1 MSNIPYPDV
10 PPLPGVPPLSR
21 AANQGIAAGL
31 AVVAELY
38 ALYLKFKN
46 TPKKYPKQPNQYVA
60 WGIVYSS
67 ENPIEYSFK
76 KGVTPTAQINTSL
89 FSGTTTERNSK
100 VGITGITINGTYA
113 LEPDSFVK
121 FDYKVDHKIP
131 NYPIEKGSFQSYN
144 KVTLPY
150 EIKLT
155 VTKSGIFA
163 ITPFLAQI
171 EILLNSTRLIS
182 VVTPD
187 HVYTT
192 TSLISFTYRKEAT
205 NGAVLLIAELTF
217 QEVRVLPTPS
227 APAAVPQADAT
238 YALGQTSPQPLTP
251 IGTNIPF
258 TPPSFT

>member
-10 PPLPGVPPLSR
+10 PPLPGVPAINR
-21 AANQGIAAGL
+21 NAKIIGVGL
-31 AVVAELY
+31 AVAAELY

-46 TPKKYPKQPNQYVA
+46 SPKKYLKQPNRYAA

-76 KGVTPTAQINTSL
+76 KGVTSTATINSSL
-89 FSGTTTERNSK
+89 FGTTTERNNK
-100 VGITGITINGTYA
+100 IGITGISINGTYA

-121 FDYKVDHKIP
+121 FEYRADHKIP
-131 NYPIEKGSFQSYN
+131 NYPIENGGFKSYN

-163 ITPFLAQI
+163 ITPFLEQL

-187 HVYTT
+187 MVYTT
-192 TSLISFTYRKEAT
+192 TSLIHFDYRKEAT

-217 QEVRVLPTPS
+217 QEVRVNPTTYIPT
-227 APAAVPQADAT
+227 AQPQGAVT
-238 YALGQTSPQPLTP
+238 YPLGQTSPTPLTP